1 MTIIFYVDGEE
12 KSNAGDYSD
21 YYSGLSDYYTIF
33 DPGKQTDYHCGMK

>member
-21 YYSGLSDYYTIF
+21 YYSGLSDYYS
-33 DPGKQTDYHCGMK
+33 DPGEQTDYCCGME